1 MTRWFYVD
9 GVLSRITGPDADI
22 ETAIRKATKE
32 GHTIKA
38 ARPPAPI
45 APRGY
50 ATASSHVKR

>member
-9 GVLSRITGPDADI
+9 GVLSRITGRDADI
-22 ETAIRKATKE
+22 IETIREQVRA